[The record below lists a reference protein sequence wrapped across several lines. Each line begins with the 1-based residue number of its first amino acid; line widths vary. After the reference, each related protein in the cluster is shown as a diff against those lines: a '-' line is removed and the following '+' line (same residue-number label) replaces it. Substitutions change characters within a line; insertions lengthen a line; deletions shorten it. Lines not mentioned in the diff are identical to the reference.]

1 MVKINDKIDRPEK
14 SKRFFKG
21 SRLGKLTHHI
31 GGPVMKEYSSC
42 YKSKNF
48 TLVEL
53 LVVIAIIAIL
63 ASLLLPALNKAREQA
78 KKITCTSNMKQH
90 GTGFVAYSV
99 DYGNFYPPFYFIPVT
114 DYTIWDGRIYGYLN
128 GWGLHS
134 RTVLS
139 NWFGYNKQAYYDN
152 PKMSILRCPKRG
164 YKADASNKV
173 YSYGYNLY
181 CGDSKRNRG
190 YTTPIALSTL
200 KKPSSNMLELDDWNY
215 DASYGYAVLT
225 PEAPRHNDGRNA
237 LFADGHVL
245 FKRDGEIRALP
256 KNDLFWSAP

>member
-14 SKRFFKG
+14 SLKFF
-21 SRLGKLTHHI
+21 LGKLTHHI
-31 GGPVMKEYSSC
+31 GAPVMKEYSSC

-63 ASLLLPALNKAREQA
+63 ASMLLPALNKAREQA
-78 KKITCTSNMKQH
+78 KKITCTNNMRQH
-90 GTGFVAYSV
+90 GTGYASYAV

-114 DYTIWDGRIYGYLN
+114 DYTIWDGQIYGYLK
-128 GWGLHS
+128 GRDLHS

-139 NWFGYNKQAYYDN
+139 NWFGYTKQAYYDN

-215 DASYGYAVLT
+215 EASYGYAVLLY